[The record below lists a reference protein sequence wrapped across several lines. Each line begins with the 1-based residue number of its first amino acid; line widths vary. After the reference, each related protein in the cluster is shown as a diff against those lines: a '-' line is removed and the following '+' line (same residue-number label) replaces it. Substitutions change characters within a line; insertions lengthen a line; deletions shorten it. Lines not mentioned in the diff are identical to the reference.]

1 MGYKQNW
8 IDEDHLSNYH
18 FSKTTYK
25 LTFLPF
31 WIFYLISLIQPN
43 EEDTCIIKTRK
54 SLFLTMVS
62 THGIKNVQ
70 SYPGLVQSEINMNDL
85 FQIID

>member
-1 MGYKQNW
+1 MKFSRTEFELSKKYAIELQNK
-8 IDEDHLSNYH
+8 LNV
-18 FSKTTYK
+18 FLAKT
-25 LTFLPF
+25 
-31 WIFYLISLIQPN
+31 
-43 EEDTCIIKTRK
+43 KTRK